1 MPNEEIPDNETS
13 NEESGAKKEEADE
26 SLETQS
32 ASASANNDPQKEI
45 LYLRAE
51 FDNYKKRII
60 REQDRAIRFANE
72 KLIAELITPID
83 LLARAVQHAQPM
95 KQRKDDKE
103 AANLVLGIEMTQSEL
118 TQILGRFGVEFI
130 GVAGE
135 KFDPER
141 HEAVSQIEIA
151 DESKAETLF
160 EVLQKGCLLQGRLLK
175 PARVVVAKKKEI

>member
-1 MPNEEIPDNETS
+1 MPNEEIPENETS
-13 NEESGAKKEEADE
+13 SDNSDAKTGESDAA
-26 SLETQS
+26 LETQD
-32 ASASANNDPQKEI
+32 ASAAGKSDSQKEL

-51 FDNYKKRII
+51 FENYKKRII

-83 LLARAVQHAQPM
+83 LLSRAVQHAQPM

-118 TQILGRFGVEFI
+118 TQILSRFGVEFI

-141 HEAVSQIEIA
+141 HEAVSQIEVA
-151 DESKAETLF
+151 DESKAETLV